1 MTLFSTRPVFGLLSL
16 TPFSLALLVGGAT
29 AAHSQQFAS
38 SVAGFSNLS
47 ANTLYSNSNA
57 ALGRPTTI
65 ADDGFGDVYHD
76 SLAYSAYGQDLQG
89 NNLLVSLGS
98 TGAGSLTVKFDQ
110 AAITHSASHWYGED
124 FIVYS
129 NNFFVGQNNNFVTP
143 TTDMSRYLLSA
154 DSSKILYGSLPTVSV
169 SSDGVSFT
177 TLTPADSVFFPEN
190 PYKWAGISAQNPSG
204 WDDSSLQDFSKP
216 VDPSLTLSAFT
227 GQTAA
232 FAANTLY
239 NGSAGGTAFSLAGT
253 AFAATGIQYIRFT
266 GSGNIDGVSR
276 VSDAPAAVPE
286 ASSAV
291 SLGLL
296 ALLGLGFTAVRRKKT
311 A

>member
-1 MTLFSTRPVFGLLSL
+1 MTSQKSAFGLL
-16 TPFSLALLVGGAT
+16 TLALLLGGAT

-47 ANTLYSNSNA
+47 PNSLFSNPDA

-65 ADDGFGDVYHD
+65 ADDGFGDISHD
-76 SLAYSAYGQDLQG
+76 SLALPAYGSDLQG
-89 NNLLVSLGS
+89 NNLLVSLGN
-98 TGAGSLTVKFDQ
+98 TGTGSLTVKFDQ
-110 AAITHSASHWYGED
+110 APITHSADHWYGED
-124 FIVYS
+124 FLVYS
-129 NNFFVGQNNNFVTP
+129 NDFFTGQGSNFVTP
-143 TTDMSRYLLSA
+143 TTDMSQYLLNA
-154 DSSKILYGSLPTVSV
+154 DPSQVLFGTLPTVSV
-169 SSDGVSFT
+169 SSDGINFV

-190 PYKWAGISAQNPSG
+190 PYKWVGISAQNPSG

-216 VDPSLTLSAFT
+216 VDPSLALSAFA
-227 GQTAA
+227 GRSAA

-253 AFAATGIQYIRFT
+253 PFADTGIQYIRFT

-276 VSDAPAAVPE
+276 VGDAPAAVPE
-286 ASSAV
+286 ASSAI
-291 SLGLL
+291 SLSIL
-296 ALLGLGFTAVRRKKT
+296 AALGLGLMAVRRRKT